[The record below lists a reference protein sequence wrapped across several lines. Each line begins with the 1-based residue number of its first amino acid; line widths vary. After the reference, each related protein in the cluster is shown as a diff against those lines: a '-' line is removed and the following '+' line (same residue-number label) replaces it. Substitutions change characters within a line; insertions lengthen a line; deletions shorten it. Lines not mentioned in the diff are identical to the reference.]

1 MASGSTN
8 SPSGI
13 VPLRRE
19 LSFSEAISHHAQM
32 VYTSTTAQGN
42 SRNHYGNS
50 YHTYNGSVY
59 HQSGS
64 DNPNRTTDVQD
75 QQAQDALDMAKLR
88 EALAFD
94 TMDDRYY
101 DIRTAHGQTCQWF
114 FKSSEYRHWR
124 DLASRSDHHGI
135 LWVKGKP
142 GAGKS
147 TLMKCAYT
155 HGSMA
160 KDEVTIAFFFNARGE
175 ELQKSDVGLYRSL
188 LNQLLDQLL
197 SRIPHLSTTLLA
209 LPSRRRRLN
218 RRDWPIELLKDLFSD
233 IILALG
239 SIRLTCYID
248 ALDECPETSIRDMLD
263 FLEDLG
269 TSTLKAD
276 IVFSVMLSSRHYPNI
291 TVRHAS
297 ILILEGREDHHQD
310 IAEYVHDKLRIDD
323 SALARDLASEIK
335 SRSSGV
341 FLWVVLVVAIL
352 NKMHDRGNRHQLLA
366 SLRKLPDELHS
377 LFQQI
382 IQDSRDRAGMVD
394 LFLWILYAQGPLELE
409 ECYHA
414 VVISQQGYSI
424 DGWDPSG
431 ASTHDMTRFII
442 DTSRGLAEMAKGSHP
457 NVQFIHESVRDFL
470 FADGLGLL
478 EPGLARGNESNASV
492 IHERLYQC
500 CRRHVLLYASLES
513 FLLTDKVEDWMP
525 PKYAHGLA
533 TANRLCNKY
542 PFLYYALKGLLY
554 HAESMLRLGQD
565 DLEHARVYLHES
577 WIRLRNLIIDPDDRF
592 GINVSREYVFATER
606 CYHLLEEATRDES
619 QVGCWDRRMIGER
632 HTCLLAVALH
642 DHDQK
647 MIDMLKRHGATE
659 G

>member
-1 MASGSTN
+1 MASGSAVP
-8 SPSGI
+8 SSGI
-13 VPLRRE
+13 VTLPSIGE
-19 LSFSEAISHHAQM
+19 VVAAHHPQM
-32 VYTSTTAQGN
+32 MYAHTIAQGN
-42 SRNHYGNS
+42 SRNQYGNN
-50 YHTYNGSVY
+50 YHTYNGPVY
-59 HQSGS
+59 HQPDS
-64 DNPNRTTDVQD
+64 DTPNRTADVQD
-75 QQAQDALDMAKLR
+75 QDALDIANFR

-94 TMDDRYY
+94 TMDDRYAT
-101 DIRTAHGQTCQWF
+101 IRTAHGQTCQWL

-124 DLASRSDHHGI
+124 DPASRSDHHGI

-155 HGSMA
+155 HGFTTLQ
-160 KDEVTIAFFFNARGE
+160 DEVTIALVFNARGE
-175 ELQKSDVGLYRSL
+175 ELQKTALGLYRSL

-218 RRDWPIELLKDLFSD
+218 RRDWPIELLKELFSD

-297 ILILEGREDHHQD
+297 ILILEGREDHQHD
-310 IAEYVHDKLRIDD
+310 IAEYVRDKLRIDD
-323 SALARDLASEIK
+323 PELARELASEIE

-352 NKMHDRGNRHQLLA
+352 NTMHDRGNRHLLLA

-382 IQDSRDRAGMVD
+382 IQDSRHRAGMVD
-394 LFLWILYAQGPLELE
+394 LFLWILCAQTPLEPE

-414 VVISQQGYSI
+414 VVISQQGYSLE
-424 DGWDPSG
+424 GWGLSE
-431 ASTHDMTRFII
+431 ASEHDMTRLIT
-442 DTSRGLAEMAKGSHP
+442 DTSRGLAELTRGDYPS
-457 NVQFIHESVRDFL
+457 VQFIHESVRDFL

-478 EPGLARGNESNASV
+478 EPGLASGDKNNISV
-492 IHERLYQC
+492 IHDRLYEC
-500 CRRHVLLYASLES
+500 CRRHMLLYASLE
-513 FLLTDKVEDWMP
+513 LRLPTDGVKYCMPTSAVDVEAIHD
-525 PKYAHGLA
+525 
-533 TANRLCNKY
+533 RVFSRY
-542 PFLYYALKGLLY
+542 PFWLYTLEGILY
-554 HAESMLRLGQD
+554 HANLMLRLG
-565 DLEHARVYLHES
+565 HRVAHTFPYKI
-577 WIRLRNLIIDPDDRF
+577 WIRLQNLTIPVHFRLGED
-592 GINVSREYVFATER
+592 VSCAYIFATR
-606 CYHLLEEATRDES
+606 GYFHLLEEATRDES
-619 QVGCWDRRMIGER
+619 QVASWDRRMCDER
-632 HTCLLAVALH
+632 HTCLLAVARYRN
-642 DHDQK
+642 DQK
-647 MIDMLKRHGATE
+647 MIDMLRKHGATE
-659 G
+659 D